1 MRYIDGLDN
10 HENLE
15 ELLEKAETRIKENSL
30 DEALTHMRKAV
41 EYMVQQFV
49 RENPDCS
56 GNDLSEMMHNLEG
69 AGILKKGDA
78 NILHQIRRK
87 GNTVGAHVTGEE
99 ITRQQAEELFDDL
112 LQYVPK
118 FLDVIPYPSS
128 RNLKSKGR
136 LSIDFDKIP
145 PLEIRVSLEQLRR
158 IRSAMPYLYYY
169 YEKPN
174 FARLYE
180 DGEWKEDSYYFLPFP
195 EEYIY
200 QTRDGRTFI
209 NRSEYA
215 RYYDRKVRRI
225 TNAKKQLEWDNAVL
239 IPGMLQEFF
248 GFSIVYQDGIT
259 PVFVEPNGNDMISD
273 QALYTHE
280 IRLPNYITRVTNPTL
295 EWCADLRPGAEWIN
309 MDCSTIEEQDDDDE
323 ARNYGWIKSDLRG
336 IYLSNQLS
344 EDCNFKWTK
353 VVPADKVFLNPG
365 ENSTISLRKGS
376 VYSADGKTLIYAR
389 VEGDS
394 FDIPEGVEVIRK
406 GAFRET
412 GVKQIGFPKSLRRLD
427 EGALWGYQG
436 DKLILP
442 DSVTDIDEE
451 AYVES
456 LPVFYESQP
465 DVNIN
470 PQYEKYLEE
479 RRKAAERDRIL
490 EEERREQ
497 YKIRQAQL
505 EKEEQER
512 KKKEEIARKEAEEK
526 AKKERKKQAQ
536 KEMRKRLGILAAL
549 LLMAAGAFYVGGKI
563 REQAKIKQA
572 EEAYKKAEAVTYG
585 TSEDG
590 LYEYK
595 IYHDTLTVTQ
605 YLGSET
611 ELVIPGEIDGYPV
624 RILGT
629 EMFKDAFIREVK
641 VRSVVIPDS
650 VEELENGL
658 WAGGV
663 FQYLDALE
671 EVYIPGSVKVIG
683 DYAFY
688 SCEHLTKVEMEEGVE
703 RLGEMAF
710 GSCYQLA
717 EITIPKSVKEIGSS
731 CFLYTKIKELT
742 VSPDCQVAEDVFSFD
757 MEDSF
762 VSYYE

>member
-1 MRYIDGLDN
+1 
-10 HENLE
+10 
-15 ELLEKAETRIKENSL
+15 
-30 DEALTHMRKAV
+30 
-41 EYMVQQFV
+41 
-49 RENPDCS
+49 
-56 GNDLSEMMHNLEG
+56 
-69 AGILKKGDA
+69 
-78 NILHQIRRK
+78 
-87 GNTVGAHVTGEE
+87 
-99 ITRQQAEELFDDL
+99 
-112 LQYVPK
+112 
-118 FLDVIPYPSS
+118 
-128 RNLKSKGR
+128 
-136 LSIDFDKIP
+136 
-145 PLEIRVSLEQLRR
+145 
-158 IRSAMPYLYYY
+158 
-169 YEKPN
+169 
-174 FARLYE
+174 
-180 DGEWKEDSYYFLPFP
+180 
-195 EEYIY
+195 
-200 QTRDGRTFI
+200 
-209 NRSEYA
+209 
-215 RYYDRKVRRI
+215 
-225 TNAKKQLEWDNAVL
+225 
-239 IPGMLQEFF
+239 MLQEFF

-344 EDCNFKWTK
+344 EDCNFEWTK

-549 LLMAAGAFYVGGKI
+549 LLVAAGAFYVGGKI

-650 VEELENGL
+650 VEELENGP